1 MNRSLAAAA
10 LPLAALLLL
19 AAAPAPALAAPPS
32 SASALFDITETDAH
46 GKPTTSKI
54 ETVVV
59 LDRGTSQIDTTVDG
73 ARTQIDLAWRSDRGA
88 GPILDLDF
96 QQERER
102 KKTRFEVRARVASGK
117 RAVLTDVTR
126 SDGSRFTLAVTLR

>member
-1 MNRSLAAAA
+1 MKIALATVVLVA
-10 LPLAALLLL
+10 LAAL
-19 AAAPAPALAAPPS
+19 APPTLALASAPS
-32 SASALFDITETDAH
+32 STTALIDITETDAH

-73 ARTQIDLAWRSDRGA
+73 ARTQTDLAWRSDRGA

>member
-1 MNRSLAAAA
+1 MKIALATVVLVA
-10 LPLAALLLL
+10 LAAL
-19 AAAPAPALAAPPS
+19 APPTLALASAPS
-32 SASALFDITETDAH
+32 STTALIDITETDAH